1 MGITEFLSNVKTVSD
16 LGNSEIAIITIVIAL
31 IWLLIKFVNYVINR
45 IDTKDD
51 KQFDVIYKVIEDES
65 FLEKLHNQPY
75 LIKQLFYKRFYL
87 LKKYQIGEIEFLMSQ
102 KNLRINL
109 NDLTSLKSG
118 HIVNFEDGRYIKTV
132 DKLTHYWAN
141 NYQTFKLLIVI
152 GFIFWIVVSAVFCI
166 IFLKST
172 TLFYISS
179 FVPLIL
185 EVYLLV
191 KVEVVKTYLKTKDYI
206 DDFIIQSIEYRDT
219 HAT

>member
-1 MGITEFLSNVKTVSD
+1 MGITEFLSNVKTVLG
-16 LGNSEIAIITIVIAL
+16 LGNFAITIATIVLAL
-31 IWLLIKFVNYVINR
+31 MGLLIKFVKYVINR
-45 IDTKDD
+45 VDIKDD
-51 KQFDVIYKVIEDES
+51 KQFDVIYKVIEDEG

-87 LKKYQIGEIEFLMSQ
+87 LKEYQIEETEFLMSQ

-152 GFIFWIVVSAVFCI
+152 GFIFWIVVSTVFCI
-166 IFLKST
+166 IFLKSN

-179 FVPLIL
+179 FFPLIL